1 MKFTLLAS
9 DQQARRGELKL
20 ARGTVETPAFMPV
33 GTSATVKTLSPEEVR
48 QTGADIL
55 LGNTFHLMIQPGP
68 EVIRLHDGL
77 HSFMNWHRPIL
88 TDSGGFQVW
97 SLQDL
102 RRLDEKGV
110 TFRSPHDGRRIFMG
124 PEQSMYIQ
132 GVLDSDIVMA
142 FDECTHYPVT
152 YDQAAD
158 SMLRST
164 RWASRCVES
173 YHGNGTLFGIVQG
186 GIFEDLRFQSLEQAA
201 EIGFKGYALGGLS
214 VGEPKEDML
223 RILSEVAHRMPADCP
238 RYLMGVG
245 TPSDLVNG
253 VKYGIDMFDCVLPT
267 RNARNGW
274 LYTQTGIVKIKQSR
288 YRQDLK
294 PADSQCD
301 CYTCTNYSR
310 SYLRHLFQKNE
321 ILGLRLCS
329 LHNLHYYQKL
339 MNRIRKAIEA
349 GTFQDF
355 ANSFHED
362 SPED

>member
-1 MKFTLLAS
+1 MKFKLLKS

-20 ARGTVETPAFMPV
+20 SRGTVATPAFMPV
-33 GTSATVKTLSPEEVR
+33 GTSGTVKSLSPEEVR
-48 QTGADIL
+48 GTGADIL
-55 LGNTFHLMIQPGP
+55 LGNTFHLMIQPGT
-68 EVIRLHDGL
+68 EVIRLHNGL
-77 HSFMNWHRPIL
+77 HTFMNWHHPIL

-97 SLQDL
+97 SLQNL

-110 TFRSPHDGRRIFMG
+110 TFRSPHDGRQIFMG
-124 PEQSMYIQ
+124 PEESMSIQSI
-132 GVLDSDIVMA
+132 LDSDIVMA

-158 SMLRST
+158 SMQRSS

-173 YHGNGTLFGIVQG
+173 YNGNGTLFGIVQG
-186 GIFEDLRFQSLEQAA
+186 GIFEDLRLQSLEQTID
-201 EIGFKGYALGGLS
+201 IGFKGYALGGLS

-223 RILSEVAHRMPADCP
+223 RILSKITHRMPADCP

-253 VKYGIDMFDCVLPT
+253 VRYGIDMFDCVLPT

-274 LYTQTGIVKIKQSR
+274 LYTQTGIVKIKHSR
-288 YRQDLK
+288 YRLDSK
-294 PADSQCD
+294 PVDNQCD

-339 MNRIRKAIEA
+339 MSRIREAIESD
-349 GTFQDF
+349 TFQNF
-355 ANSFHED
+355 ADSFHED
-362 SPED
+362 HPKD

>member
-1 MKFTLLAS
+1 MKYNLLFAEKK
-9 DQQARRGELKL
+9 ARRGELQL
-20 ARGTVETPAFMPV
+20 ARGTVATPAFMPV
-33 GTSATVKTLSPEEVR
+33 GTSGTVKTLSPEEVR

-55 LGNTFHLMIQPGP
+55 LGNTFHLMIQPGT

-77 HSFMNWHRPIL
+77 HGFMNWHLPIL

-102 RRLDEKGV
+102 RHLDEKGV
-110 TFRSPHDGRRIFMG
+110 TFRSPLDGRQVFMG
-124 PEQSMYIQ
+124 PEESMQIQS
-132 GVLDSDIVMA
+132 VLDSDIVMA

-152 YDQAAD
+152 HEQAAN
-158 SMLRST
+158 SMQRSA

-173 YHGNGTLFGIVQG
+173 YNGNGALFGIVQG
-186 GIFEDLRFQSLEQAA
+186 GVFDELRIESLEQTV

-223 RILSEVAHRMPADCP
+223 RILSEIACLMPPDCP

-253 VKYGIDMFDCVLPT
+253 VRYGIDMFDCVLPT

-274 LYTQTGIVKIKQSR
+274 LYTQKGIVKIKHSR
-288 YRQDLK
+288 YRLDSRPL
-294 PADSQCD
+294 DSQCE
-301 CYTCTNYSR
+301 CYTCAHYSR

-321 ILGLRLCS
+321 VLGLRLCS
-329 LHNLHYYQKL
+329 LHNLHYYQNL
-339 MNRIRKAIEA
+339 MNRIRRAIET
-349 GTFQDF
+349 GTFEDF
-355 ANSFHED
+355 ANSFNED
-362 SPED
+362 CPKC